1 MQWMFC
7 VEICSAIRVL
17 SIYLTLKNVQ
27 TNEMERQAY
36 EQSVEYPSQQSFA
49 VMGTEVQQT
58 TNPKVQAEFESN
70 Y

>member
-1 MQWMFC
+1 MF
-7 VEICSAIRVL
+7 
-17 SIYLTLKNVQ
+17 KQ
-27 TNEMERQAY
+27 TKWREQAY

-58 TNPKVQAEFESN
+58 TNPKVQAECESN